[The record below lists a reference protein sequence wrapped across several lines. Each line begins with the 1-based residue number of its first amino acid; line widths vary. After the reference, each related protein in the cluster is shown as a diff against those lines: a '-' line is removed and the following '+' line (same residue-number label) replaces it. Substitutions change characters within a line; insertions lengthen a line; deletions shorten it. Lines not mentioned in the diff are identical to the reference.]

1 MTPAE
6 DCIVVKPYGTSS
18 DGESDDTRDPRCAG
32 FNSAI
37 VSAFEQCPA
46 RCLQLAGK
54 KGFHDSEVLVLTLV
68 LGIFLGF
75 VDS

>member
-1 MTPAE
+1 MERRISAHLMTPAE

-37 VSAFEQCPA
+37 VSAFEQLS
-46 RCLQLAGK
+46 R
-54 KGFHDSEVLVLTLV
+54 
-68 LGIFLGF
+68 
-75 VDS
+75 